1 MAHPV
6 DRDDENLKL
15 EAIKTNEALA
25 KRAFGPGNKPTWGYF
40 MPTYSAPLRDM
51 RFVTHEVFGAAETLT
66 ALPGFEEASEDLI
79 DAVLEECGKL
89 CEGVLTP
96 LNQTGDQEGCKF
108 DDGEVTTPK
117 GFKEAYKQFAEGGW
131 CGLTASPDYGGQ
143 GLPETLQYLVDEMV
157 GSANLSFG
165 LYPGLTQGT
174 IICLSAHGTDEQ
186 KTTYIPKLVSGE
198 WQGTMCLTEPHAGS
212 DLGLL
217 RAKAEPNDDG
227 TYAITGTK
235 IFISAGEHDMTDNFV
250 HLVLA
255 RLPDAPA
262 GSRGISMFLVPKF
275 LVNDDGSIGDRN
287 SVAAGSIEHKMGMKA
302 SVTCVMNFDGAKG
315 WLVGREHKGLAGM
328 FTMMNK
334 ERLFVGTQG
343 ISQAEAAYQNA
354 VSYAKDRLQG
364 RASDGAKQPDKAAD
378 PIIVHPDIRNK
389 LLYARSIVE
398 AERALAVW
406 TQLHVDKAHAHSDP
420 DVRERSGD
428 MEALMTPIIK
438 SACTDFGTEIT
449 NACLQVFG
457 GHGYISEWGMEQFV
471 RDVRITQIYE
481 GTNTIQALDL
491 VGRKLGLHDGRL
503 YDTFLDEVDQS
514 LSGLEGRNDL
524 SDFVVPFKDALDRLK
539 ATTDWLKSEAQE
551 DPNALGAAANDYLR
565 MFALTAYAWMWVLM
579 ADKATKAS
587 NSDDSYYETKIQ
599 VGRYFMSRVL
609 PVAASLELMVKS
621 GAAPMMAMSEASF

>member
-1 MAHPV
+1 
-6 DRDDENLKL
+6 
-15 EAIKTNEALA
+15 
-25 KRAFGPGNKPTWGYF
+25 
-40 MPTYSAPLRDM
+40 MPSYTAPLRDM
-51 RFVTHEVFGAAETLT
+51 RFVTHEVFNAAETLT
-66 ALPGFEEASEDLI
+66 ALPGFEEASADLI

-89 CEGVLTP
+89 CEGVLAP
-96 LNQTGDQEGCKF
+96 LNQTGDQEGCQFK
-108 DDGEVTTPK
+108 DGEVTTPT

-131 CGLTASPDYGGQ
+131 CGLTASPDFGGQ

-157 GSANLSFG
+157 GAANLSFG

-186 KTTYIPKLVSGE
+186 KATYVPKLVSGE

-255 RLPDAPA
+255 RLPGAPE

-275 LVNDDGSIGDRN
+275 LVTDDGAMGERN
-287 SVAAGSIEHKMGMKA
+287 SASAGSIEHKMGMKA

-315 WLVGREHKGLAGM
+315 WLVGKEHKGLAGM

-354 VSYAKDRLQG
+354 VAYAKDRLQG

-378 PIIVHPDIRNK
+378 PILVHPDIRNK
-389 LLYARSIVE
+389 LLFSRSIIE
-398 AERALAVW
+398 AERALAIW

-420 DVRERSGD
+420 DVRQRSSD
-428 MEALMTPIIK
+428 MEALLTPIIK
-438 SACTDFGTEIT
+438 SACTDLGTEIA
-449 NACLQVFG
+449 NSCLQVFG
-457 GHGYISEWGMEQFV
+457 GHGYIGEWGMEQFV

-503 YDTFLDEVDQS
+503 FDTFLDEVEQS
-514 LSGLEGRNDL
+514 LKELEGRNDL
-524 SDFVVPFKDALDRLK
+524 SDFVAPFMDALDRLK
-539 ATTDWLKSEAQE
+539 ATTDWLRAAAQE

-565 MFALTAYAWMWVLM
+565 MFALTAFAWMWVLM
-579 ADKATKAS
+579 AKKAIGSA
-587 NSDDSYYETKIQ
+587 DSGDEFYETKLQ
-599 VGRYFMSRVL
+599 VGRYFMARVL
-609 PVAASLELMVKS
+609 PGAASLELMVKS
-621 GAAPMMAMSEASF
+621 GAAHMMAVPETSF

>member
-1 MAHPV
+1 MTIYA
-6 DRDDENLKL
+6 
-15 EAIKTNEALA
+15 
-25 KRAFGPGNKPTWGYF
+25 
-40 MPTYSAPLRDM
+40 APLRDM
-51 RFVTHEVFGAAETLT
+51 RFVTHEVLEAATVLT
-66 ALPGFEEASEDLI
+66 GLPGYEEASADLI

-89 CEGVLTP
+89 CEGILAP
-96 LNQTGDQEGCKF
+96 LNQTGDEEGCVF
-108 DDGEVTTPK
+108 DNGEVTSPK
-117 GFKEAYKQFAEGGW
+117 GFKEAYKQFSNGGW

-174 IICLSAHGTDEQ
+174 ILCLSEHGTDDQKEQ
-186 KTTYIPKLVSGE
+186 YIPKLVSGE

-217 RAKAEPNDDG
+217 RTKAEPNDDG
-227 TYAITGTK
+227 SYAITGTK

-275 LVNDDGSIGDRN
+275 HVGEDGQLGDRN
-287 SVAAGSIEHKMGMKA
+287 SVSAGSIEHKMGMKA

-315 WLVGREHKGLAGM
+315 WLVGKEHKGLAGM

-343 ISQAEAAYQNA
+343 ISQAETAYQNA
-354 VSYAKDRLQG
+354 AAYAKDRLQG
-364 RASDGAKQPDKAAD
+364 RSADGAMQPDKAAD
-378 PIIVHPDIRNK
+378 PILVHPDIRNK
-389 LLYARSIVE
+389 LLYSRAIVE

-406 TQLHVDKAHAHSDP
+406 TQLNVDIAKTHIDESAREHAD
-420 DVRERSGD
+420 D

-438 SACTDFGTEIT
+438 SACTDFGTDIT

-457 GHGYISEWGMEQFV
+457 GHGYIREWGMEQLV

-491 VGRKLGLHDGRL
+491 VGRKLALHDGRL
-503 YDTFLDEVDQS
+503 FKGFLNEIEET
-514 LSGLEGRNDL
+514 LKPLEGRNDMAE
-524 SDFVVPFKDALDRLK
+524 FVVPLRDAVQRLVE
-539 ATTDWLKSEAQE
+539 TTDWLKEQAQK
-551 DPNALGAAANDYLR
+551 DPHALGGAANDYLK
-565 MFALTAYAWMWVLM
+565 MFALTAFAWMWVRM
-579 ADKATKAS
+579 ADVALTNK
-587 NSDDSYYETKIQ
+587 NGSDDFYETKLQ
-599 VGRYFMSRVL
+599 VARYYMTRVL
-609 PVAASLELMVKS
+609 PTTVSLEAIVKS
-621 GAAPMMAMSEASF
+621 GSNHMMAVAHDAF

>member
-1 MAHPV
+1 MTAY
-6 DRDDENLKL
+6 
-15 EAIKTNEALA
+15 A
-25 KRAFGPGNKPTWGYF
+25 
-40 MPTYSAPLRDM
+40 APLRDM
-51 RFVTHEVFGAAETLT
+51 RFVTHEVFDASTTLT
-66 ALPGFEEASEDLI
+66 ALPGYEEATPDLI

-89 CEGVLTP
+89 CEGVLAP
-96 LNQTGDQEGCKF
+96 LNQSGDEEGCTF
-108 DDGEVTTPK
+108 DDGTVTTPK
-117 GFKEAYKQFAEGGW
+117 GFKDAYRQFAEGGW

-174 IICLSAHGTDEQ
+174 IVCLSAHGTDEQ
-186 KTTYIPKLVSGE
+186 KAVYIPKLVSGE

-227 TYAITGTK
+227 SYAITGTK
-235 IFISAGEHDMTDNFV
+235 IFISAGEHDMAENFV

-275 LVNDDGSIGDRN
+275 NVNEDGSLGERN
-287 SVAAGSIEHKMGMKA
+287 AVAAGSIEHKMGMKA

-315 WLVGREHKGLAGM
+315 WIVGKEHKGLAGM

-343 ISQAEAAYQNA
+343 ISQAETAYQNA
-354 VSYAKDRLQG
+354 AAYAKDRLQG
-364 RASDGAKQPDKAAD
+364 RAADGAKQPDKSAD

-389 LLYARSIVE
+389 LLFSRAIVE
-398 AERALAVW
+398 AERALAIW
-406 TQLHVDKAHAHSDP
+406 TQINVDVAKAHSDP
-420 DVRERSGD
+420 AVREHAED

-438 SACTDFGTEIT
+438 SASTDFGTEIT
-449 NACLQVFG
+449 NACLQVLG
-457 GHGYISEWGMEQFV
+457 GHGYIREWGMEQLV

-503 YDTFLDEVDQS
+503 FDGFLDEVNQS
-514 LSGLEGRNDL
+514 LASIEGRNDL
-524 SDFVVPFKDALDRLK
+524 TEFTVPFKDALDRLVSV
-539 ATTDWLKSEAQE
+539 TDWLKDQAKE
-551 DPNALGAAANDYLR
+551 DPNALGGAANDYLR
-565 MFALTAYAWMWVLM
+565 LFALTAFAWMWVQM
-579 ADKATKAS
+579 AEKALS
-587 NSDDSYYETKIQ
+587 NRNGSDEYYETKLQ
-599 VGRYFMSRVL
+599 VARYFMTRVL
-609 PVAASLELMVKS
+609 PGTISLDSVIRS
-621 GAAPMMAMSEASF
+621 GAAHMMAVSEEAF